1 MSEYLECKMEAW
13 DFHQIVNQIK
23 DNLNGREIVLRW
35 KAPEFEKQLY
45 AQLQMKTVF
54 YVTRDKRRVNGI
66 DSFDDSEILG
76 KSDQYVLVIG
86 EDLRWSQAETDRYA
100 RGGYREGRDLFWLN
114 TKPAVAESKGNQK
127 FVYSDSYN
135 NTLVSYS
142 PCSVRFVGNDSH
154 VKIGKNV
161 VLPKGTLAFGNHCVF
176 QVGDGSRMGSS
187 SVTIATDG
195 KLLIDNNVSA
205 SGTNFFVNQYST
217 IEIGEKTTIQTGKF
231 RTGRNQKVI
240 IGKDV
245 MFSWDVV
252 TLAHDGHLLYDL
264 NQGRF
269 TNNTNGEQRTSIQIG
284 NHVWVGG
291 ETVFMPNTKIGDASI
306 CGYRS
311 MPKGEYPNNCIL
323 VGEPARVVRKNVAWI
338 RNNFVESDDKIELL
352 DLSYRKPT
360 DETKLQA
367 NLFGKSQS
375 TLADQIA
382 ELQETLKQRE
392 VYSQQMESSFSW
404 RITAPLR
411 KIRYWQLSRKKN

>member
-1 MSEYLECKMEAW
+1 M
-13 DFHQIVNQIK
+13 
-23 DNLNGREIVLRW
+23 
-35 KAPEFEKQLY
+35 
-45 AQLQMKTVF
+45 
-54 YVTRDKRRVNGI
+54 
-66 DSFDDSEILG
+66 
-76 KSDQYVLVIG
+76 
-86 EDLRWSQAETDRYA
+86 
-100 RGGYREGRDLFWLN
+100 FWLN

-291 ETVFMPNTKIGDASI
+291 ETVFMPNTKIGDGSI

-311 MPKGEYPNNCIL
+311 MAKGEYPNNCIL
-323 VGEPARVVRKNVAWI
+323 VGTPARVVRKDIAWV
-338 RNNFVESDDKIELL
+338 RNNFAGSDDEIELL
-352 DLSYRKPT
+352 DIAYRKNT
-360 DETKLQA
+360 QESELTEQTGA
-367 NLFGKSQS
+367 GKQS
-375 TLADQIA
+375 NEGIQMT
-382 ELQETLKQRE
+382 ELQERLERQE
-392 VYSQQMESSFSW
+392 AYIHQMESSFSW